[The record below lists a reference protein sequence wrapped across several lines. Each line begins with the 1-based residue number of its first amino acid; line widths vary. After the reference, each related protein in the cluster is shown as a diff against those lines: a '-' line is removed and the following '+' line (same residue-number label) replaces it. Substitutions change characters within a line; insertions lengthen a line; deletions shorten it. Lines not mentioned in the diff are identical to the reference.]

1 MAPTAS
7 LDFSSVSAET
17 VPDGTIA
24 TTANTGLDNLS
35 NQSGTAVWGTDADGR
50 RYIEGSAGDR
60 CELRAAGSGVTDAN
74 DHWAIEWEI
83 EYSGT
88 PTDSDTHSFFDLNS
102 GSNRMIFRKRTN
114 SAWDQNIRLQT
125 FTSGNTVAGDV
136 YERSFGDILTLGR
149 KHWFGGFG
157 YQHASNGYLGIT
169 VNGQAIAQY
178 ENIDTSAMAL
188 WPMGRCIP
196 MDGANL
202 TWRVYGYRYWNDSDW
217 IDDFAPDWDYEDR
230 YEYDYLEQLGPEYGP
245 WEVTSGAGTFE
256 TDSSGIVSKE
266 QRVRCGTNVTLELR
280 SAHAFGTLDSFRGRA
295 VIRDEMICLPAS
307 GSYDLRLGES
317 SAGDI
322 GIIAFDGTSGTST
335 TRPIKIGGVAT
346 GLTYEDDEP
355 YCLDIIFD
363 TTTNKSALVL
373 THLGAS
379 GVSDRRQWGAWW
391 NRTGGIPTVNVVTRT
406 VIGTNA
412 VVGMMLA
419 APSVDYTYPSSYMS
433 TNITFDAPLAA
444 ITFETA
450 NHIGAELDA
459 FANPARGYH
468 RGIMSNT
475 SIGRT
480 GNRLVNLTDWTG
492 AFDSLQYLRAQRFV
506 FPEQCINDF
515 AAGESVQDILDA
527 FQLQVNACKQYGV
540 RMHGGSQLL
549 LSAPTYDDDYR
560 ANMDAVNT
568 GIKQILTNASR
579 RDLFTYS
586 DVRGQYSSQSAMDAL
601 IDTDDTHPTEAGRVE
616 WADHFV
622 NLLAPIGAPGHKI
635 HDFGMRGM
643 HIR

>member
-1 MAPTAS
+1 MAPTGS
-7 LDFSSVSAET
+7 LDFNSVSQAT
-17 VPDGTIA
+17 VPDGTVA
-24 TTANTGLDNLS
+24 TTANTGLADLS

-60 CELRAAGSGVTDAN
+60 CELRAANSGVTDAN
-74 DHWAIEWEI
+74 DHFAIEWEI

-88 PTDSDTHSFFDLNS
+88 PTDSDTHSFFDINS
-102 GSNRMIFRKRTN
+102 GGNRLIFRKRTN
-114 SAWDQNIRLQT
+114 SAWDQDIRLQT
-125 FTSGNTVAGDV
+125 FTSGNTVAGDS
-136 YERSFGDILTLGR
+136 YTRSFGDILTLGR

-178 ENIDTSAMAL
+178 ENIDTSGMAL
-188 WPMGRCIP
+188 WPMGRCVP

-230 YEYDYLEQLGPEYGP
+230 YKYQYLEQLGPEYGP
-245 WEVTSGAGTFE
+245 WEITSGAGTFE

-266 QRVRCGTNVTLELR
+266 QRIRCASNVTVELR
-280 SAHAFGTLDSFRGRA
+280 SAHAFGQLKSFRGRA
-295 VIRDEMICLPAS
+295 VLRDEMICLPAG
-307 GSYDLRLGES
+307 GSVDRRLGTS
-317 SAGDI
+317 SAGDV
-322 GIIAFDGTSGTST
+322 GIIAFDGTSGSST
-335 TRPIKIGGVAT
+335 TRPIKIGGVET
-346 GLTYEDDEP
+346 GLTYKDDEP

-363 TTTNKSALVL
+363 ETTNKSALVL
-373 THLGAS
+373 THLGSS
-379 GVSDRRQWGAWW
+379 GVSDRRQWGVWW
-391 NRTGGIPTVNVVTRT
+391 NRTGGIPEINIITSTL
-406 VIGTNA
+406 IGTNA
-412 VVGMMLA
+412 VMGMMLA

-433 TNITFDAPLAA
+433 TNITFDAPLSG

-468 RGIMSNT
+468 RGILSNT

-480 GNRLVNLTDWTG
+480 GNRMVSLTDWTG
-492 AFDSLQYLRAQRFV
+492 AFDSLQYLRGQQLV

-515 AAGESVQDILDA
+515 GAGESVQDILDA
-527 FQLQVNACKQYGV
+527 FQLQVNACKQHAV

-549 LSAPTYDDDYR
+549 LPSPGYNDTERGEMDD
-560 ANMDAVNT
+560 VNN
-568 GIKQILTNASR
+568 GFIQILRSAGR
-579 RDLFTYS
+579 RDLFS
-586 DVRGQYSSQSAMDAL
+586 HSHVRGQYANQAAMDEVFATG
-601 IDTDDTHPTEAGRVE
+601 DGVHPVKTGE

-622 NLLAPIGAPGHKI
+622 NLRMPIGAPG
-635 HDFGMRGM
+635 DR
-643 HIR
+643 IRSTKLRSFSVR